1 MAHSGEG
8 CTTRCWGLAA
18 IIGALTFLMLL
29 TAGDK
34 SFAAAAVLG
43 ILAAVLLGLLFT
55 WLFCADSKAAP
66 APREAA
72 PAAPVT
78 APTSAAASSGSAT
91 AAGAAGA
98 ASAVGVAAAGTALAG
113 AGAAQDAPRAD
124 PDPAPEPVAAAGAAE
139 SAGQTG
145 SRVKPSAALAGEADL
160 DSRKG
165 TWTYERGSE
174 AAAETVPAADPVPE
188 QAATAAEEPASAP
201 ASASAADPQDAR
213 ILVKPS
219 KALAGQ
225 QELASRKGAWRYE
238 GPSDR
243 TAPDGAGT
251 PGDDRDGVPDGT
263 GEGSKP
269 AMLEGAR
276 AGGPDNLK
284 EIKGIGPKLEA
295 LCHSLGIYHFDQ
307 IANWTAEEVAWMDAN
322 LEGFRG
328 RVSRDRWVDQARI
341 LAAGGDTEFSRR
353 VDDGDVY

>member
-1 MAHSGEG
+1 MAHSGED

-43 ILAAVLLGLLFT
+43 ILAAVLLGFLFT
-55 WLFCADSKAAP
+55 WLFCADSKAVP
-66 APREAA
+66 APREVT
-72 PAAPVT
+72 PAAPVS
-78 APTSAAASSGSAT
+78 APTSAAVSSGSAT

-98 ASAVGVAAAGTALAG
+98 ASAVGAAAAGTALAG
-113 AGAAQDAPRAD
+113 DGASQDVAQAD
-124 PDPAPEPVAAAGAAE
+124 PSPEPVAAADE
-139 SAGQTG
+139 SDGQTG

-165 TWTYERGSE
+165 SWKYERGAE
-174 AAAETVPAADPVPE
+174 VAAEEVPAADPVPE
-188 QAATAAEEPASAP
+188 QAATADEEPASAP
-201 ASASAADPQDAR
+201 APASAADPQDAR

-225 QELASRKGAWRYE
+225 QDLASRKGAWRYE

-243 TAPDGAGT
+243 AAPASAGI
-251 PGDDRDGVPDGT
+251 PDYDKDGVHEGT
-263 GEGSKP
+263 DEGSKP
-269 AMLEGAR
+269 AMLDGAR
-276 AGGPDNLK
+276 EGGPDNLK

-295 LCHSLGIYHFDQ
+295 LCHSLGVYHFDQ

-328 RVSRDRWVDQARI
+328 RVSRDQWVDQARI

>member
-43 ILAAVLLGLLFT
+43 ILAAALLGFLFT

-72 PAAPVT
+72 PAAPAT
-78 APTSAAASSGSAT
+78 APTSAAVSSGSAT

-98 ASAVGVAAAGTALAG
+98 ASAVGAAAAGTALAG
-113 AGAAQDAPRAD
+113 DGAAQDAPQAD
-124 PDPAPEPVAAAGAAE
+124 PSSEPAAAADE

-165 TWTYERGSE
+165 TWKYERGSE
-174 AAAETVPAADPVPE
+174 PAAETAPAADPVPE
-188 QAATAAEEPASAP
+188 QAAMAAEEPASAP
-201 ASASAADPQDAR
+201 APVSAADPQDAR

-225 QELASRKGAWRYE
+225 QDLASRKGSWRYE

-243 TAPDGAGT
+243 AVPASAGIPDY
-251 PGDDRDGVPDGT
+251 DKDGVQEGT
-263 GEGSKP
+263 DEGSKP
-269 AMLEGAR
+269 AMLDRAR
-276 AGGPDNLK
+276 EGGPDNLK
-284 EIKGIGPKLEA
+284 EIKGVGPKLED
-295 LCHSLGIYHFDQ
+295 LCHSLGVYHFDQ

-328 RVSRDRWVDQARI
+328 RVSRDQWVDQARI

-353 VDDGDVY
+353 VDGGDVY